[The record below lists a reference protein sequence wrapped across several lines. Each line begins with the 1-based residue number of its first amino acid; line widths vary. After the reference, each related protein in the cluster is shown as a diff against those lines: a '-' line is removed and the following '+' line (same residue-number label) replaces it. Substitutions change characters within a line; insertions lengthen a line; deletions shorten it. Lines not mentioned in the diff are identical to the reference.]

1 MDPLTHGVASF
12 ALQRAF
18 FPKAKF
24 AAMLAIILGGLLA
37 DLDWLTYLFGPSAYL
52 AWHRTATH
60 SLSGAIVIALVGVSL
75 PLAALSA
82 FGIAGWGGSVIPVA
96 RGSAPKV
103 SDGQPRGIR
112 HDAKAFFSVMLC
124 ATFASALLHLLLDL
138 CQADGV
144 ALLWPF
150 SSRRFALDVL
160 PPLEPWLLTILIA
173 AILLPELFLLVSEEI
188 GSHTKRPRGRNG
200 AIIGLTF
207 AALYIGLRVLLH
219 ANAVAS
225 LEAHTMAGEMPHRAA
240 TFPDTTSPF
249 LWHSVV
255 ETQSALNLVMMR
267 SMGREA
273 SYASGVTTLHKPEP
287 SPMLAAAQNS
297 PAAVSFVKIARF
309 PKAVV
314 QTESEGYSVE
324 IQDLKDQAT
333 EEQSHAMFADINLDK
348 NSRLISSE
356 LQWQRNPPGPR

>member
-1 MDPLTHGVASF
+1 MF
-12 ALQRAF
+12 
-18 FPKAKF
+18 
-24 AAMLAIILGGLLA
+24 GGLLA

-52 AWHRTATH
+52 TWHRTATH
-60 SLSGAIVIALVGVSL
+60 SLSGAIVIALVAVSL
-75 PLAALSA
+75 PFAALSA
-82 FGIAGWGGSVIPVA
+82 SGIARRGGRVIPVA
-96 RGSAPKV
+96 RGSLPKV
-103 SDGQPRGIR
+103 NEDQPRGIR
-112 HDAKAFFSVMLC
+112 QDAKAVMLS
-124 ATFASALLHLLLDL
+124 AAFVSALLHLLLDL
-138 CQADGV
+138 CQSDGM

-160 PPLEPWLLTILIA
+160 PSLEPWLLTILIA
-173 AILLPELFLLVSEEI
+173 AILLPELFLLVNEEI

-200 AIIGLTF
+200 AIVGLMF
-207 AALYIGLRVLLH
+207 AVLYIGLRVLLH
-219 ANAVAS
+219 SNAVAS

-240 TFPDTTSPF
+240 AFPDTTSPF
-249 LWHSVV
+249 LWHGVV

-267 SMGREA
+267 SMGGEV

-297 PAAVSFVKIARF
+297 TAAVSLVKFARF

-333 EEQSHAMFADINLDK
+333 EEQSHAIFADINLDK
-348 NSRLISSE
+348 NCRVISSE
-356 LQWQRNPPGPR
+356 LQWQRNSPGSR